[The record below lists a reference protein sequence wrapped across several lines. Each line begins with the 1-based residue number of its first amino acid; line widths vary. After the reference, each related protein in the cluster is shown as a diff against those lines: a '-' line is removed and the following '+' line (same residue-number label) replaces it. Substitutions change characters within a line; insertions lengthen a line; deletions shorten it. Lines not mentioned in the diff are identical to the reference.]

1 MELGTAVK
9 LLNMYLELN
18 PHRHDMGT
26 AVKTVLAE
34 LDKQTES
41 YEEGYRRGYNQ
52 GYMAG
57 AMESI

>member
-26 AVKTVLAE
+26 AVKTVLTE

-41 YEEGYRRGYNQ
+41 YEEGYNE